1 MVASD
6 RRHRRG
12 VSTDDGPDVLVV
24 GAGPTGLAVG
34 LQANDHGARVRIVD
48 RRLDDYR
55 PSRALL
61 VHPRTLEV
69 LRPLG
74 VADEL
79 MALAVPVATAFL
91 HFGSRT
97 VSVGLGELSL
107 RGTAFPPLILLRQLD
122 VERALA
128 RALAER
134 GVQVQRAT
142 ELIGLA
148 AARETGVRVALR
160 SPAGLDR
167 LTVATVVGCD
177 GMHSTVR
184 RLSGIGWRGDRY
196 RREVVLADVE
206 LEGALVAGAAHV
218 AVARKG
224 LVFVFPLG
232 EGASWRLLATRGVV
246 GEPLSPG
253 QLGPPV
259 PASELQAL
267 LDEASLDARIGG
279 LAWSTRIQLQHR
291 VATRYRRGSV
301 FLAGDA
307 AHASSPAGGQGMNTG
322 IQDAVNLGWK
332 LAFAGHSSDPD
343 LLLDSYQAERRP
355 VAQRT
360 IALTHLI
367 FWAESATDPLA
378 MLLRG
383 TLAPLG
389 APLIPALLR
398 ARALTEPVL
407 RLIAGMRIDYR
418 RSPISAEGRSTR
430 AGGLR
435 SGDRLP
441 DSPAGSV
448 GGSLHGLLAG
458 AGVHVLL
465 DRDTPTPGIDL
476 GPFTTVHRLA
486 DSPGT
491 GIVAVR
497 PDGYIGFL
505 SGDADYEGLRRWLAL
520 TGSLRLPWPSA

>member
-1 MVASD
+1 MQPGS
-6 RRHRRG
+6 
-12 VSTDDGPDVLVV
+12 DVLVV

-34 LQANDHGARVRIVD
+34 LQAHDHGARVRVVD
-48 RRLDDYR
+48 RRPDDYR
-55 PSRALL
+55 PSRAML

-74 VADEL
+74 VTDEL
-79 MALAVPVATAFL
+79 MALAVPASTAFL

-97 VSVGLGELSL
+97 VPVRLGEFAL
-107 RGTAFPPLILLRQLD
+107 RGTTFPPLILLRQLD
-122 VERALA
+122 VERVLA

-134 GVQVQRAT
+134 GVPVQRAT
-142 ELIGLA
+142 ELIGIA
-148 AARETGVRVALR
+148 AAPDAGARVALR

-167 LTVATVVGCD
+167 LTVSTVAGCD

-184 RLSGIGWRGDRY
+184 RLTGIGWRGGHY
-196 RREVVLADVE
+196 RREVVLADVD
-206 LEGALVAGAAHV
+206 LEGALAAGAAHV
-218 AVARKG
+218 AVGRKG

-232 EGASWRLLATRGVV
+232 EGASWRLLATRGVA
-246 GEPLSPG
+246 GELLSPG
-253 QLGPPV
+253 QFGPPV
-259 PASELQAL
+259 PASELQGL
-267 LDEASLDARIGG
+267 LDEASLDARISG
-279 LAWSTRIQLQHR
+279 LAWSTRVQLQHR
-291 VATRYRRGSV
+291 VATQYRRGAV

-332 LAFAGHSSDPD
+332 LALAGHSTDPER
-343 LLLDSYQAERRP
+343 LLDSYQAERRP
-355 VAQRT
+355 VAQQT
-360 IALTHLI
+360 VALTHLI

-389 APLIPALLR
+389 ALLIPALLR
-398 ARALTEPVL
+398 ARALTEPAL

-418 RSPISAEGRSTR
+418 HSPLSAPGSSARPGR
-430 AGGLR
+430 LR

-441 DSPAGSV
+441 DSPASWD
-448 GGSLHGLLAG
+448 GGTGRRHDLLARP
-458 AGVHVLL
+458 GVHVLL
-465 DRDTPTPGIDL
+465 DRDTPAPGIDL
-476 GPFTTVHRLA
+476 GPVTTVHRLT

-497 PDGYIGFL
+497 PDGHVGFV
-505 SGDADYEGLRRWLAL
+505 SGDADYEGLQRWLAL
-520 TGSLRLPWPSA
+520 AGSVRTLPWPSA